1 MSNAGNGGGEPRARR
16 LPRRGSQRSNA
27 PVRSGGATPAGGLPG
42 TRSGGSAGARARLRR
57 HGPTPPRAVP
67 APSLSSRAA
76 QARYGQARYGQ
87 PRGQGSAAQRREAQA
102 RAAQVRRFA
111 GQPPEPAR
119 DATPSSPP
127 VPPDRGRPALAFPG
141 ASAGEAGQSRRTG
154 RAGQPEPPPAEA
166 QGSLFDIVK
175 VAIAIL
181 DTAGRV
187 VLWSPAAEEMLGWPS
202 DLLVGRPIDELMD
215 EPELVER
222 ARAAIQHTLATGH
235 WHGFTELAD
244 RDGVRVAVEA
254 RISLLVDGDGTP
266 FLQAAMADAGTL
278 QAVERDLA
286 VRDALFEQSPLGI
299 AILDTDLRY
308 TAVNQTLAEMNGVSA
323 EDHVGRTTGETL
335 PERAADEITAIQ
347 RQVLATGEPVIDV
360 TLASP
365 VTARSGFR
373 SISYSRMTDRA
384 GRVLGI
390 SGTVMDVTERYRA
403 VSKVEH
409 ARRRLSLLN
418 EFGSRVGD
426 LLDASRI
433 AQELAT
439 AVVPRLADYA
449 GVILLQ
455 AVAHGDDLPRHG
467 HDRRTS
473 LLQLG
478 VASIQDGPEV
488 EAMLRRGARITFAED
503 SAFGRVLRSGVPE
516 LLSGNDELSDISY
529 PGDPKV
535 QAAHDL
541 GVHSR
546 LVVPLRARGIV
557 IGLLSVSRA
566 GYREGFDR
574 DDLAFTVELADRAG
588 SSLDN
593 ARLYAR
599 ERTAALTLQRTLL
612 PQQVPQPTGVEV
624 AYRYVPGSSG
634 TEVGGD
640 WFDVIPLPGDRTAL
654 VVGDVMGHGLR
665 AAATMGRLRTAVRV
679 LAALDLPPDVLLRH
693 VHELADDL
701 AQGPDEA
708 LLATCVYVVFDPA
721 TRRLSA
727 TKAGHIPPV
736 LVVPKDGDGDEP
748 TRTGSPLPG
757 GLGQVLDLPSGA
769 PLGVGGVPFEAIE
782 LEIPEGSL
790 LALCT
795 DGLVESRDK
804 DLDVGLSRLISVLEQ
819 PYASIQQACEAVL
832 DTMEQGREPD
842 DVALLLARLGRG
854 QAGTPTA
861 GWTLPAEP
869 TAVSRARRLVRGTLT
884 DWATEE
890 LTDTAE
896 LLVSELVT
904 NSVRYAS
911 APIGVRLTLGPTLLV
926 EISDPLPDPP
936 RERHAAEGDEG
947 GRGLELVR
955 RLALRWGARA
965 EGMGKVVWFE
975 LALPGE
981 DQLEEDDGLEP
992 WASLI

>member
-1 MSNAGNGGGEPRARR
+1 MSSRDGGGRPVRRSGGVGGASARARFPRRARR
-16 LPRRGSQRSNA
+16 AR
-27 PVRSGGATPAGGLPG
+27 PAAE
-42 TRSGGSAGARARLRR
+42 TAGAAPAA
-57 HGPTPPRAVP
+57 HGT
-67 APSLSSRAA
+67 
-76 QARYGQARYGQ
+76 
-87 PRGQGSAAQRREAQA
+87 
-102 RAAQVRRFA
+102 
-111 GQPPEPAR
+111 
-119 DATPSSPP
+119 P
-127 VPPDRGRPALAFPG
+127 VPPVVPLRGLPSLAFPG
-141 ASAGEAGQSRRTG
+141 APAVPVAEPGAGRT
-154 RAGQPEPPPAEA
+154 A
-166 QGSLFDIVK
+166 GSLLDVVR
-175 VAIAIL
+175 VAIVIL
-181 DTAGRV
+181 DTSGRV

-202 DLLVGRPIDELMD
+202 EVLVGRAIDELMAD
-215 EPELVER
+215 ADQIGR
-222 ARAAIQHTLATGH
+222 ARAAIQETLRAGS
-235 WHGFTELAD
+235 WHGVAELTD
-244 RDGVRVAVEA
+244 RDGVGVAVEA
-254 RISLLVDGDGTP
+254 RLSLLVDGDGTP
-266 FLQAAMADAGTL
+266 FLQVALADAGAL

-299 AILDTDLRY
+299 AILDTELRY
-308 TAVNQTLAEMNGVSA
+308 TAVNQTLADMNGIPP
-323 EDHVGRTTGETL
+323 EEHVGRTTGETL

-360 TLASP
+360 TLSSP

-373 SISYSRMTDRA
+373 SISYSRMTDRS

-403 VSKVEH
+403 VAKVEH

-433 AQELAT
+433 AQELAG

-478 VASIQDGPEV
+478 VASVQDGPEV
-488 EAMLRRGARITFAED
+488 QVMLRHGARITFTED

-516 LLSGNDELSDISY
+516 LLSGSDELSDVSY

-535 QAAHDL
+535 QAAHEL

-557 IGLLSVSRA
+557 IGLLVVSRA

-599 ERTAALTLQRTLL
+599 ERSAALTLQRTLL

-640 WFDVIPLPGDRTAL
+640 WFDVIPLPGDRTAM

-708 LLATCVYVVFDPA
+708 LLATCVYAVFDPVR
-721 TRRLSA
+721 RRLTV

-736 LVVPKDGDGDEP
+736 LVVPKREEGDGP
-748 TRTGSPLPG
+748 VRTGSPLPG
-757 GLGQVLDLPSGA
+757 GVGQVLDLPSGA
-769 PLGVGGVPFEAIE
+769 PLGVGGVPFESVE
-782 LEIPEGSL
+782 LEIPEGTL

-804 DLDVGLSRLISVLEQ
+804 DLDVGLGRLIDVLEQ
-819 PYASIQQACEAVL
+819 PHASIQQACEAVL

-869 TAVSRARRLVRGTLT
+869 TAVSRARRLVRGTLA
-884 DWATEE
+884 DWSMEQ

-911 APIGVRLTLGPTLLV
+911 APIGVRLTLGDRLLV

-936 RERHAAEGDEG
+936 RERQAAEGDEG
-947 GRGLELVR
+947 GRGLELVS
-955 RLALRWGARA
+955 RLALHWGARA

-975 LALPGE
+975 LDLNESEQEYGNGPVPGF
-981 DQLEEDDGLEP
+981 EP
-992 WASLI
+992 EPDVV

>member
-1 MSNAGNGGGEPRARR
+1 M
-16 LPRRGSQRSNA
+16 
-27 PVRSGGATPAGGLPG
+27 
-42 TRSGGSAGARARLRR
+42 
-57 HGPTPPRAVP
+57 
-67 APSLSSRAA
+67 
-76 QARYGQARYGQ
+76 
-87 PRGQGSAAQRREAQA
+87 
-102 RAAQVRRFA
+102 
-111 GQPPEPAR
+111 
-119 DATPSSPP
+119 
-127 VPPDRGRPALAFPG
+127 
-141 ASAGEAGQSRRTG
+141 
-154 RAGQPEPPPAEA
+154 
-166 QGSLFDIVK
+166 VK
-175 VAIAIL
+175 VAITIL
-181 DTAGRV
+181 DTSGRV
-187 VLWSPAAEEMLGWPS
+187 VLWSPAAEELLGWPS
-202 DLLVGRPIDELMD
+202 ELVVGRRVDDLVDDREVIANTEAAIREAVRTGGWHGLIGLRHRDG
-215 EPELVER
+215 ELVE
-222 ARAAIQHTLATGH
+222 
-235 WHGFTELAD
+235 
-244 RDGVRVAVEA
+244 VEA
-254 RISLLVDGDGTP
+254 RVSLLVDGDGTP
-266 FLQAAMADAGTL
+266 FLQAALVDAGTL

-308 TAVNQTLAEMNGVSA
+308 TAVNRTLAELNGIAA

-335 PERAADEITAIQ
+335 PERAADEITTIQ
-347 RQVLATGEPVIDV
+347 RQVLATGEPVVDV
-360 TLASP
+360 TLAAP
-365 VTARSGFR
+365 ATARAGYR
-373 SISYSRMTDRA
+373 SISYSRMTDRS

-403 VSKVEH
+403 VSKVEN

-433 AQELAT
+433 AQELAG
-439 AVVPRLADYA
+439 AVVPRLADYSA
-449 GVILLQ
+449 VILLQ

-478 VASIQDGPEV
+478 TASIQDGPEV
-488 EAMLRRGARITFAED
+488 ETMLRRGARITFAED
-503 SAFGRVLRSGVPE
+503 SAFGRVLRSGVAE
-516 LLSGNDELSDISY
+516 LLSGPEELSDLSY
-529 PGDPKV
+529 PGDPKM

-557 IGLLSVSRA
+557 IGLLVVSRA

-612 PQQVPQPTGVEV
+612 PQQVPQPAGIEV

-640 WFDVIPLPGDRTAL
+640 WFDVIPLPGERTAL

-665 AAATMGRLRTAVRV
+665 AAATMGRLRTAVRT
-679 LAALDLPPDVLLRH
+679 LAGLDLPPELLLRH
-693 VHELADDL
+693 VNELADDL

-708 LLATCVYVVFDPA
+708 LLATCVYAVFDPS
-721 TRRLSA
+721 TGRLVV

-736 LVVPKDGDGDEP
+736 LVVPGE
-748 TRTGSPLPG
+748 RAEQAALTGSPLPG
-757 GLGQVLDLPSGA
+757 GAGRVVELPSGA
-769 PLGVGGVPFEAIE
+769 PLGVGGVPFESIE

-804 DLDVGLSRLISVLEQ
+804 DLDVGLGRLISVLEQ
-819 PYASIQQACEAVL
+819 PYPSIHQACEAVL
-832 DTMEQGREPD
+832 ATMEHGQEPD

-854 QAGTPTA
+854 RTGTPTA

-869 TAVSRARRLVRGTLT
+869 TAVSRARRLVRGTLA
-884 DWATEE
+884 DWSVEG

-911 APIGVRLTLGPTLLV
+911 APIGVRLTLGDTLLV

-936 RERHAAEGDEG
+936 RERHAAEADEG
-947 GRGLELVR
+947 GRGLELVG

-975 LALPGE
+975 LAT
-981 DQLEEDDGLEP
+981 DGSGRG
-992 WASLI
+992 AAIR

>member
-1 MSNAGNGGGEPRARR
+1 M
-16 LPRRGSQRSNA
+16 
-27 PVRSGGATPAGGLPG
+27 G
-42 TRSGGSAGARARLRR
+42 TGGSASARARLRR
-57 HGPTPPRAVP
+57 GARPQRPQPPQPPQAPTSRRRGDGG
-67 APSLSSRAA
+67 AP
-76 QARYGQARYGQ
+76 
-87 PRGQGSAAQRREAQA
+87 EA
-102 RAAQVRRFA
+102 
-111 GQPPEPAR
+111 QPPERLVPSLVVPDVTESAGPRSRPAR
-119 DATPSSPP
+119 P
-127 VPPDRGRPALAFPG
+127 FPG
-141 ASAGEAGQSRRTG
+141 GPGAEPGAPGGQREG
-154 RAGQPEPPPAEA
+154 N
-166 QGSLFDIVK
+166 LLDVVK

-187 VLWSPAAEEMLGWPS
+187 VLWSPAAEELLGWPNE
-202 DLLVGRPIDELMD
+202 LLVGRRIDELIPD
-215 EPELVER
+215 ADQVVR
-222 ARAAIQHTLATGH
+222 IRAAIQDTLR
-235 WHGFTELAD
+235 HGRWAGLAELRD
-244 RDGVRVAVEA
+244 RDGDAVTVEA
-254 RISLLVDGDGTP
+254 RLSLLVDGDGTP
-266 FLQAAMADAGTL
+266 FLQVNLAEAAAVR
-278 QAVERDLA
+278 AVERDLA

-308 TAVNQTLAEMNGVSA
+308 TAVNQTLAEMNGMA
-323 EDHVGRTTGETL
+323 TEDHVGRTTGETL

-365 VTARSGFR
+365 VTARSGYR

-403 VSKVEH
+403 VAKVEH

-433 AQELAT
+433 AQELAG
-439 AVVPRLADYA
+439 AVVPRLTDHSA
-449 GVILLQ
+449 VILLQ

-478 VASIQDGPEV
+478 TASVQDGPEV
-488 EAMLRRGARITFAED
+488 EVMLRRGARITFAED
-503 SAFGRVLRSGVPE
+503 SACGRVLRTGVPE
-516 LLSGNDELSDISY
+516 PVSGADQLSDVTY
-529 PGDPKV
+529 PGDPKM

-541 GVHSR
+541 GVHSM

-557 IGLLSVSRA
+557 IGLLLVSRA

-708 LLATCVYVVFDPA
+708 LLATCVYAVFDPA
-721 TRRLSA
+721 TTRLTVS
-727 TKAGHIPPV
+727 KAGHIPPV
-736 LVVPKDGDGDEP
+736 LIVPGGAAEEP
-748 TRTGSPLPG
+748 TRSGGPLLG
-757 GLGQVLDLPSGA
+757 GVGRILDLPSGA
-769 PLGVGGVPFEAIE
+769 PLGVGGVPFESVE
-782 LEIPEGSL
+782 LKIPEGSL

-804 DLDVGLSRLISVLEQ
+804 DLDVGLGRLVTVLQQ
-819 PYASIQQACEAVL
+819 PHASIQAACEAVL

-842 DVALLLARLGRG
+842 DVALLLARLGHG

-869 TAVSRARRLVRGTLT
+869 TAVSRARRLVRAALVEWGV
-884 DWATEE
+884 EQ

-911 APIGVRLTLGPTLLV
+911 APIGVRLTLGETLLV

-936 RERHAAEGDEG
+936 RARHAAEADEG

-975 LALPGE
+975 QALPGNE
-981 DQLEEDDGLEP
+981 PEESGSE
-992 WASLI
+992 

>member
-1 MSNAGNGGGEPRARR
+1 MP
-16 LPRRGSQRSNA
+16 
-27 PVRSGGATPAGGLPG
+27 
-42 TRSGGSAGARARLRR
+42 GSAPTA
-57 HGPTPPRAVP
+57 GP
-67 APSLSSRAA
+67 
-76 QARYGQARYGQ
+76 
-87 PRGQGSAAQRREAQA
+87 SAA
-102 RAAQVRRFA
+102 
-111 GQPPEPAR
+111 G
-119 DATPSSPP
+119 PS
-127 VPPDRGRPALAFPG
+127 A
-141 ASAGEAGQSRRTG
+141 E
-154 RAGQPEPPPAEA
+154 PPAEA
-166 QGSLFDIVK
+166 GTAPPRGRPTQAFPGGPEPHPGRREAAPTALHPSRRTEGGSLLDVVK
-175 VAIAIL
+175 VAIVIL
-181 DTAGRV
+181 DTSGRV
-187 VLWSPAAEEMLGWPS
+187 VLWSPAAEDMLGWPS
-202 DLLVGRPIDELMD
+202 EVLVGRAVDELMAD
-215 EPELVER
+215 QEQVQR
-222 ARAAIQHTLATGH
+222 TRTAIQETLRRGS
-235 WHGFTELAD
+235 WHGITGIAD
-244 RDGVRVAVEA
+244 RDGVPVEVEA
-254 RISLLVDGDGTP
+254 RLSLLVDGDGAP
-266 FLQAAMADAGTL
+266 YVQAALAEAAAL
-278 QAVERDLA
+278 RAVERDLA

-299 AILDTDLRY
+299 AVLDTELRY
-308 TAVNQTLAEMNGVSA
+308 TAVNGTLAAMNGLPA
-323 EDHVGRTTGETL
+323 EAHVGRTTGETL

-365 VTARSGFR
+365 VTARSGYR
-373 SISYSRMTDRA
+373 SISYSRMTDRS

-403 VSKVEH
+403 VAKVEG

-426 LLDASRI
+426 LLDATRI
-433 AQELAT
+433 AQELAG

-478 VASIQDGPEV
+478 VAAIQDGPAV
-488 EAMLRRGARITFAED
+488 ETMLRRGARITFEEE
-503 SAFGRVLRSGVPE
+503 SVFGRVLRSGVPE
-516 LLSGNDELSDISY
+516 LLASGTELDDLSY

-535 QAAHDL
+535 EAARDL

-557 IGLLSVSRA
+557 IGLLVVSRA

-640 WFDVIPLPGDRTAL
+640 WFDVIPLPGERTAL

-679 LAALDLPPDVLLRH
+679 LAALDLPPEVLLRH

-708 LLATCVYVVFDPA
+708 LLATCIYAVFDPA
-721 TRRLSA
+721 RRSLIV

-736 LVVPKDGDGDEP
+736 LVVPKAGAAEP
-748 TRTGSPLPG
+748 ARSGGPLPG
-757 GLGQVLDLPSGA
+757 GAGQVLDLPSGA
-769 PLGVGGVPFEAIE
+769 PLGVGGVPFESIE
-782 LEIPEGSL
+782 MEIPEGSL

-804 DLDVGLSRLISVLEQ
+804 DLDVGLGRLISVLEQ

-854 QAGTPTA
+854 QADVPTA

-869 TAVSRARRLVRGTLT
+869 TAVSRARRLVRGTLA
-884 DWATEE
+884 DWGVEE

-911 APIGVRLTLGPTLLV
+911 APIGVRLTLRDVLLV

-965 EGMGKVVWFE
+965 EGLGKVVWFE
-975 LALPGE
+975 LAGDP
-981 DQLEEDDGLEP
+981 EEGGGTDEAAPEIGRGLFS
-992 WASLI
+992 AD

>member
-1 MSNAGNGGGEPRARR
+1 MSSTGNGGGARQGQE
-16 LPRRGSQRSNA
+16 LPRRGPLRA
-27 PVRSGGATPAGGLPG
+27 AGPVPGAVPGAAAGGTGRGLGGAA
-42 TRSGGSAGARARLRR
+42 ARARLRR
-57 HGPTPPRAVP
+57 RMPPP
-67 APSLSSRAA
+67 AAA
-76 QARYGQARYGQ
+76 
-87 PRGQGSAAQRREAQA
+87 PQGVSQD
-102 RAAQVRRFA
+102 
-111 GQPPEPAR
+111 QPPEAPDPAR
-119 DATPSSPP
+119 RRVAAPGAPTS
-127 VPPDRGRPALAFPG
+127 RGRPTAPFPG
-141 ASAGEAGQSRRTG
+141 SGTPAAARFGQHT
-154 RAGQPEPPPAEA
+154 E
-166 QGSLFDIVK
+166 GSLFDVVK

-181 DTAGRV
+181 DTSGRV
-187 VLWSPAAEEMLGWPS
+187 VLWSPAAEELLGWPS
-202 DLLVGRPIDELMD
+202 ELLVGRRVG
-215 EPELVER
+215 ELVGGEGAADR
-222 ARAAIQHTLATGH
+222 TLAAIEETVRNGS
-235 WHGFTELAD
+235 WHGLTEL
-244 RDGVRVAVEA
+244 RHREGGLVGVEA

-266 FLQAAMADAGTL
+266 FLQVALADAGML

-299 AILDTDLRY
+299 AVLDTDLRY
-308 TAVNQTLAEMNGVSA
+308 TAVNHTLAEMNGVAA
-323 EDHVGRTTGETL
+323 EEHVGRTTGETL
-335 PERAADEITAIQ
+335 PERAADEITTIQ
-347 RQVLATGEPVIDV
+347 RQVLATGEPVVDV
-360 TLASP
+360 TLAAP
-365 VTARSGFR
+365 MTARAGFR
-373 SISYSRMTDRA
+373 SISYSRMTDRS

-426 LLDASRI
+426 LLDAARI
-433 AQELAT
+433 AQELAG
-439 AVVPRLADYA
+439 AVVPRLADYSA
-449 GVILLQ
+449 VILLQ

-478 VASIQDGPEV
+478 TASVQDGPEV
-488 EAMLRRGARITFAED
+488 ETMLRRGARITFSED

-516 LLSGNDELSDISY
+516 LLSGPDELSDLSY

-557 IGLLSVSRA
+557 IGLLVVSRA

-612 PQQVPQPTGVEV
+612 PQQVPQPAGIEV

-640 WFDVIPLPGDRTAL
+640 WFDVIPLPGERTAL

-665 AAATMGRLRTAVRV
+665 AAATMGRLRTAVRT
-679 LAALDLPPDVLLRH
+679 LAGLDLPPEVLLRH
-693 VHELADDL
+693 VNELADDL

-708 LLATCVYVVFDPA
+708 LLATCVYAVFDPA
-721 TRRLSA
+721 TGRLTA

-736 LVVPKDGDGDEP
+736 LIVPKEP
-748 TRTGSPLPG
+748 TEEAARIGSPLPG
-757 GLGQVLDLPSGA
+757 GAGQVVDLPSGA
-769 PLGVGGVPFEAIE
+769 PLGVGGVPFESIE

-804 DLDVGLSRLISVLEQ
+804 DLDVGLGRLISVLEQ

-832 DTMEQGREPD
+832 ATMEQGREPD

-854 QAGTPTA
+854 QTGTPTA

-869 TAVSRARRLVRGTLT
+869 TAVSRARRLVRGTLA
-884 DWATEE
+884 DWSVEG

-911 APIGVRLTLGPTLLV
+911 APIGVRLTLGDTLLV

-936 RERHAAEGDEG
+936 RERHAAEADEG
-947 GRGLELVR
+947 GRGLELVG
-955 RLALRWGARA
+955 RLALRWGART

-975 LALPGE
+975 LATDGS
-981 DQLEEDDGLEP
+981 DQSETFG
-992 WASLI
+992 

>member
-1 MSNAGNGGGEPRARR
+1 MAKPGDGGGEREASGLPPRGPGRPSGSA
-16 LPRRGSQRSNA
+16 LPIGA
-27 PVRSGGATPAGGLPG
+27 GRSG
-42 TRSGGSAGARARLRR
+42 SAAARARLRR
-57 HGPTPPRAVP
+57 RPGHEPPTPPTAG
-67 APSLSSRAA
+67 PS
-76 QARYGQARYGQ
+76 
-87 PRGQGSAAQRREAQA
+87 
-102 RAAQVRRFA
+102 A
-111 GQPPEPAR
+111 GPEPPAR
-119 DATPSSPP
+119 GAPEAPGSRST
-127 VPPDRGRPALAFPG
+127 RGRPARAFPG
-141 ASAGEAGQSRRTG
+141 GLGLHPAARSDTAPTALHPSRRTEG
-154 RAGQPEPPPAEA
+154 
-166 QGSLFDIVK
+166 GSLLDVVR
-175 VAIAIL
+175 VAIVIL

-187 VLWSPAAEEMLGWPS
+187 VLWSPTAEEMLGWPS
-202 DLLVGRPIDELMD
+202 EMLVGRALEELLAA
-215 EPELVER
+215 PEDQQR
-222 ARAAIQHTLATGH
+222 ARAALQETLRRGS
-235 WHGFTELAD
+235 WHGFTGISD
-244 RDGVRVAVEA
+244 RYGVPVEVEV
-254 RISLLVDGDGTP
+254 RLSLLVDGDGAP
-266 FLQAAMADAGTL
+266 YVQAALTEAAAL
-278 QAVERDLA
+278 RAVERDLA

-299 AILDTDLRY
+299 AVLDTELRY
-308 TAVNQTLAEMNGVSA
+308 TAVNRTLAEMNGLPA
-323 EDHVGRTTGETL
+323 EAHIGRTTGETL
-335 PERAADEITAIQ
+335 PERSADEITALQ
-347 RQVLATGEPVIDV
+347 RQVLATGDPVIDV

-365 VTARSGFR
+365 GGRAGFR
-373 SISYSRMTDRA
+373 SISFSRMTDRA

-390 SGTVMDVTERYRA
+390 SGTAMDVTERYRA
-403 VSKVEH
+403 VAKVEG

-426 LLDASRI
+426 LLDASMI
-433 AQELAT
+433 AQELAG

-449 GVILLQ
+449 AVILLQ

-478 VASIQDGPEV
+478 VASVQDGPTV
-488 EAMLRRGARITFAED
+488 ETMLRHGARITFED
-503 SAFGRVLRSGVPE
+503 ESAFGRVLRSGVPE
-516 LLSGNDELSDISY
+516 LLTGAELEALSF

-535 QAAHDL
+535 EAARDL
-541 GVHSR
+541 GIHSR

-557 IGLLSVSRA
+557 IGLLVVSRA

-612 PQQVPQPTGVEV
+612 PQQVPQPAGVEV

-679 LAALDLPPDVLLRH
+679 LAALDLAPEVVLRH

-708 LLATCVYVVFDPA
+708 LLATCVYAVFDPA
-721 TRRLSA
+721 RRRLTV

-736 LVVPKDGDGDEP
+736 LVVPGADAEP
-748 TRTGSPLPG
+748 ARSGGPLPG
-757 GLGQVLDLPSGA
+757 GAGQVLDLPSGA
-769 PLGVGGVPFEAIE
+769 PLGVGGVPFESIE
-782 LEIPEGSL
+782 MEIPDGSL

-804 DLDVGLSRLISVLEQ
+804 DLDVGLGRLISVLEQ

-842 DVALLLARLGRG
+842 DVALLLARLGRERED
-854 QAGTPTA
+854 APTA

-869 TAVSRARRLVRGTLT
+869 TAVSRARRLVRHTLA
-884 DWATEE
+884 DWGVES

-904 NSVRYAS
+904 NAVRYAS
-911 APIGVRLTLGPTLLV
+911 APIGVRLTLGDLLLV

-936 RERHAAEGDEG
+936 KERHASAGDEG

-955 RLALRWGARA
+955 RLALRWGTRA
-965 EGMGKVVWFE
+965 EGLGKVVWFE
-975 LALPGE
+975 LADSDVQPPESML
-981 DQLEEDDGLEP
+981 
-992 WASLI
+992 

>member
-1 MSNAGNGGGEPRARR
+1 M
-16 LPRRGSQRSNA
+16 
-27 PVRSGGATPAGGLPG
+27 VR
-42 TRSGGSAGARARLRR
+42 
-57 HGPTPPRAVP
+57 
-67 APSLSSRAA
+67 
-76 QARYGQARYGQ
+76 
-87 PRGQGSAAQRREAQA
+87 
-102 RAAQVRRFA
+102 
-111 GQPPEPAR
+111 
-119 DATPSSPP
+119 
-127 VPPDRGRPALAFPG
+127 
-141 ASAGEAGQSRRTG
+141 
-154 RAGQPEPPPAEA
+154 
-166 QGSLFDIVK
+166 
-175 VAIAIL
+175 VAIVIL

-202 DLLVGRPIDELMD
+202 EVLVGRAIEDLTAD
-215 EPELVER
+215 PEDARR
-222 ARAAIQHTLATGH
+222 AGAAIQETLRRGS
-235 WHGFTELAD
+235 WHGFTAISD
-244 RDGVRVAVEA
+244 RDGVPVEVEA
-254 RISLLVDGDGTP
+254 RLSLLVDGDGSP
-266 FLQAAMADAGTL
+266 YVQAALTEAAAL
-278 QAVERDLA
+278 RAVERDLA

-299 AILDTDLRY
+299 AVLDTELRY
-308 TAVNQTLAEMNGVSA
+308 TAVNRTLAEMNGLPA
-323 EDHVGRTTGETL
+323 EAHIGRTTGETL
-335 PERAADEITAIQ
+335 PERSADEITALQ

-360 TLASP
+360 TLAAP
-365 VTARSGFR
+365 HTGRAGYR
-373 SISYSRMTDRA
+373 SISFSRMTDRS

-390 SGTVMDVTERYRA
+390 SGTAMDVTERYRA
-403 VSKVEH
+403 VAKVEG

-426 LLDASRI
+426 LLDASMI
-433 AQELAT
+433 AQELAG

-449 GVILLQ
+449 AVILLQ

-467 HDRRTS
+467 HDRHTS

-478 VASIQDGPEV
+478 VAAVQDGPAV
-488 EAMLRRGARITFAED
+488 EAMLRHGARITFED
-503 SAFGRVLRSGVPE
+503 GSVFGRVLRSGVPALLTGAE
-516 LLSGNDELSDISY
+516 LDALSFPD
-529 PGDPKV
+529 DPKV
-535 QAAHDL
+535 EAAREL
-541 GVHSR
+541 GIHSR

-557 IGLLSVSRA
+557 IGLLVVSRA

-612 PQQVPQPTGVEV
+612 PQQVPQPAGVEV

-679 LAALDLPPDVLLRH
+679 LAALDLAPEVVLRH

-708 LLATCVYVVFDPA
+708 LLATCVYAVFDPA
-721 TRRLSA
+721 RRSLTV

-736 LVVPKDGDGDEP
+736 LVVPGADAEP
-748 TRTGSPLPG
+748 ARSGGPLPG
-757 GLGQVLDLPSGA
+757 GAGQVLDLPSGA
-769 PLGVGGVPFEAIE
+769 PLGVGGVPFESIE
-782 LEIPEGSL
+782 MEIPDGSL

-804 DLDVGLSRLISVLEQ
+804 DLDVGLGRLVSVLEQ

-842 DVALLLARLGRG
+842 DVALLLARLGQGRDD
-854 QAGTPTA
+854 APTA

-869 TAVSRARRLVRGTLT
+869 TAVSRARRLVRHTLA
-884 DWATEE
+884 DWGVEA

-904 NSVRYAS
+904 NAVRYAS
-911 APIGVRLTLGPTLLV
+911 APIGVRLTLGEVLLV

-936 RERHAAEGDEG
+936 RERHASAGDEG

-955 RLALRWGARA
+955 RLALRWGTRA
-965 EGMGKVVWFE
+965 EGLGKVVWFE
-975 LALPGE
+975 LADSDVQPPESML
-981 DQLEEDDGLEP
+981 
-992 WASLI
+992 

>member
-1 MSNAGNGGGEPRARR
+1 MSSTGNGGGERRVRR
-16 LPRRGSQRSNA
+16 LPRRGSQRTAA
-27 PVRSGGATPAGGLPG
+27 PGLSGRATGASA
-42 TRSGGSAGARARLRR
+42 GSAAARARLRR
-57 HGPTPPRAVP
+57 GGRTGPAEQAQQRPQPRDIPPSASPRGRPILPFPGTP
-67 APSLSSRAA
+67 APGAKIA
-76 QARYGQARYGQ
+76 
-87 PRGQGSAAQRREAQA
+87 
-102 RAAQVRRFA
+102 
-111 GQPPEPAR
+111 EPAR
-119 DATPSSPP
+119 
-127 VPPDRGRPALAFPG
+127 
-141 ASAGEAGQSRRTG
+141 
-154 RAGQPEPPPAEA
+154 
-166 QGSLFDIVK
+166 GSLFDVVK

-181 DTAGRV
+181 DTSSRV
-187 VLWSPAAEEMLGWPS
+187 VLWSPAAEDMLGWPS
-202 DLLVGRPIDELMD
+202 ELLVGRRIDQLIGD
-215 EPELVER
+215 EELVAQ
-222 ARAAIQHTLATGH
+222 ARQAIQETLRIGS
-235 WHGFTELAD
+235 WHGITRLSD
-244 RDGVRVAVEA
+244 REGVNVPVEV

-266 FLQAAMADAGTL
+266 FLQVTLADARTVA
-278 QAVERDLA
+278 AVERDLA

-299 AILDTDLRY
+299 AVLDTELRY
-308 TAVNQTLAEMNGVSA
+308 TAVNRTLAEMNGVPM
-323 EDHVGRTTGETL
+323 EEHVGRTTGETL

-360 TLASP
+360 TLAAP

-418 EFGSRVGD
+418 EFGSRIGD

-433 AQELAT
+433 AQELAG
-439 AVVPRLADYA
+439 AVVPRLADYSA
-449 GVILLQ
+449 VILLQ

-478 VASIQDGPEV
+478 TASVQDGPEV
-488 EAMLRRGARITFAED
+488 EVMLRRGARITFTEE
-503 SAFGRVLRSGVPE
+503 SAFGRVLRTGIPE
-516 LLSGNDELSDISY
+516 LLSGKEESEDLSY
-529 PGDPKV
+529 PGDPKA
-535 QAAHDL
+535 QAAHEL

-557 IGLLSVSRA
+557 IGLLVVSRA

-574 DDLAFTVELADRAG
+574 DDLAFAVELADRAG

-679 LAALDLPPDVLLRH
+679 LAALDLPPDTLLRH

-708 LLATCVYVVFDPA
+708 LLATCVYAVFDPVR
-721 TRRLSA
+721 RRLTV

-736 LVVPKDGDGDEP
+736 LVVPKDGDGPAP
-748 TRTGSPLPG
+748 TAGGPLPG
-757 GLGQVLDLPSGA
+757 GVGQVLDLPSGA
-769 PLGVGGVPFEAIE
+769 PLGVGGVPFESVEMDVA
-782 LEIPEGSL
+782 EGAL

-804 DLDVGLSRLISVLEQ
+804 DLDVGLGRLISVLEQ
-819 PYASIQQACEAVL
+819 PYASIEQACEAVL

-842 DVALLLARLGRG
+842 DVALLLARLSHGE
-854 QAGTPTA
+854 AGTPTA

-869 TAVSRARRLVRGTLT
+869 TAVSRARRLVRGTLAE
-884 DWATEE
+884 WGAEH

-911 APIGVRLTLGPTLLV
+911 APIGVRLTLGEMLLV

-936 RERHAAEGDEG
+936 RERHAAEADEG

-975 LALPGE
+975 LNP
-981 DQLEEDDGLEP
+981 DDPEGDYSEQ
-992 WASLI
+992 

>member
-1 MSNAGNGGGEPRARR
+1 MSSTGNDGGEQPPADGAS
-16 LPRRGSQRSNA
+16 RRGPRPA
-27 PVRSGGATPAGGLPG
+27 VAGAGATPRPR
-42 TRSGGSAGARARLRR
+42 TVGSASARARLRR
-57 HGPTPPRAVP
+57 ITPKP
-67 APSLSSRAA
+67 A
-76 QARYGQARYGQ
+76 AR
-87 PRGQGSAAQRREAQA
+87 
-102 RAAQVRRFA
+102 
-111 GQPPEPAR
+111 
-119 DATPSSPP
+119 
-127 VPPDRGRPALAFPG
+127 PG
-141 ASAGEAGQSRRTG
+141 ATQAPR
-154 RAGQPEPPPAEA
+154 PPAEPRTGSA
-166 QGSLFDIVK
+166 RGGPTAPYPGLDRAPVEAFGERAEGSLFDVVK
-175 VAIAIL
+175 VAISIL
-181 DTAGRV
+181 DTSGRV
-187 VLWSPAAEEMLGWPS
+187 VLWSPAAEELLGWPS
-202 DLLVGRPIDELMD
+202 ELLVGRRIDELIPD
-215 EPELVER
+215 QDLVGR
-222 ARAAIQHTLATGH
+222 
-235 WHGFTELAD
+235 
-244 RDGVRVAVEA
+244 VRVAIQATLRNGHWQGFTSLRHRDDGEVGVEA

-266 FLQAAMADAGTL
+266 FLQVALAEAGAL
-278 QAVERDLA
+278 RAVERDLA

-299 AILDTDLRY
+299 AILDTELRY
-308 TAVNQTLAEMNGVSA
+308 TAVNHTLAEMNGVPA
-323 EDHVGRTTGETL
+323 EEHVGRTTGETL

-365 VTARSGFR
+365 VTARSGGFR

-403 VSKVEH
+403 VAKVEH

-426 LLDASRI
+426 LLDATRI
-433 AQELAT
+433 AQELAS

-449 GVILLQ
+449 AVILLQ

-478 VASIQDGPEV
+478 TASVQDAPEV
-488 EAMLRRGARITFAED
+488 EVMLRRGARITFADD
-503 SAFGRVLRSGVPE
+503 SAFGRALRTGVPE
-516 LLSGNDELSDISY
+516 LLSGPEELSDLTY

-557 IGLLSVSRA
+557 IGLLVISRA

-574 DDLAFTVELADRAG
+574 DDLAFSVELADRAG

-612 PQQVPQPTGVEV
+612 PQQVPQPAGVEV

-640 WFDVIPLPGDRTAL
+640 WFDVIPLPDGRTAL

-665 AAATMGRLRTAVRV
+665 AAATMGRLRTAVRT
-679 LAALDLPPDVLLRH
+679 LAGLDLPPEVLLRH
-693 VHELADDL
+693 VHELTDDL

-708 LLATCVYVVFDPA
+708 LLATCVYAVFDPS
-721 TRRLSA
+721 TQRLTA
-727 TKAGHIPPV
+727 TKAGHIPPI
-736 LVVPKDGDGDEP
+736 LIVPKEAVDEP
-748 TRTGSPLPG
+748 SRVGSALPG
-757 GLGQVLDLPSGA
+757 GVGQILDLPSGA
-769 PLGVGGVPFEAIE
+769 PLGVGGVPFESIE

-790 LALCT
+790 LVLCT

-804 DLDVGLSRLISVLEQ
+804 DLDVGLGRLLSVLEQ

-854 QAGTPTA
+854 RAGIPTA

-869 TAVSRARRLVRGTLT
+869 TAVSRARRLVRGTLAE
-884 DWATEE
+884 WEVE
-890 LTDTAE
+890 HLTDTAE

-911 APIGVRLTLGPTLLV
+911 APIGVRLTLGETLLV

-936 RERHAAEGDEG
+936 RERHAAEADEG

-975 LALPGE
+975 LDP
-981 DQLEEDDGLEP
+981 EDDHLE
-992 WASLI
+992 

>member
-1 MSNAGNGGGEPRARR
+1 MAPTGLGPLRRAQAGA
-16 LPRRGSQRSNA
+16 A
-27 PVRSGGATPAGGLPG
+27 A
-42 TRSGGSAGARARLRR
+42 ARARLRS
-57 HGPTPPRAVP
+57 GT
-67 APSLSSRAA
+67 RAA
-76 QARYGQARYGQ
+76 GPAAR
-87 PRGQGSAAQRREAQA
+87 RRED
-102 RAAQVRRFA
+102 AAGPRTTLPLVHP
-111 GQPPEPAR
+111 GPPAVG
-119 DATPSSPP
+119 T
-127 VPPDRGRPALAFPG
+127 RGGPGLAFPD
-141 ASAGEAGQSRRTG
+141 AGPPVEGPPLRT
-154 RAGQPEPPPAEA
+154 E
-166 QGSLFDIVK
+166 GSLFDVVK

-181 DTAGRV
+181 DTSARV
-187 VLWSPAAEEMLGWPS
+187 VLWSPAAEDLLGWPS
-202 DLLVGRPIDELMD
+202 ELLVGRRIDELLGD
-215 EPELVER
+215 EEQVAR
-222 ARAAIQHTLATGH
+222 TRAAIQETLRSGG
-235 WHGFTELAD
+235 WHGLTEIRH
-244 RDGVRVAVEA
+244 RDGPAVAVEA

-266 FLQAAMADAGTL
+266 FLQVALAEARVL

-299 AILDTDLRY
+299 AVLDTDLRY
-308 TAVNQTLAEMNGVSA
+308 TAVNQTLADMNGVPID
-323 EDHVGRTTGETL
+323 EHTGRTTGETL

-365 VTARSGFR
+365 VTARAGFR

-403 VSKVEH
+403 VAKVEH

-433 AQELAT
+433 AQELAS
-439 AVVPRLADYA
+439 AVVPRLTDHAA
-449 GVILLQ
+449 VILLQ

-478 VASIQDGPEV
+478 TASVQDGPEV
-488 EAMLRRGARITFAED
+488 EVMLRRGARITFAED
-503 SAFGRVLRSGVPE
+503 SACGRVLRTGVPE
-516 LLSGNDELSDISY
+516 LLSGADELDDVTY
-529 PGDPKV
+529 PADPKM
-535 QAAHDL
+535 QAAQEL
-541 GVHSR
+541 GVHSM

-557 IGLLSVSRA
+557 IGLLLVSRA

-665 AAATMGRLRTAVRV
+665 AAATMGRLRTAVRT
-679 LAALDLPPDVLLRH
+679 LAGLDLPPDVLLRH
-693 VHELADDL
+693 VHELTDDL
-701 AQGPDEA
+701 AQSPDEA
-708 LLATCVYVVFDPA
+708 LLATCIYAVFDPA
-721 TRRLSA
+721 TARLVVA
-727 TKAGHIPPV
+727 KAGHIPPV
-736 LVVPKDGDGDEP
+736 LIVPREAAEEP
-748 TRTGSPLPG
+748 TRTGGPLPG
-757 GLGQVLDLPSGA
+757 GVGRVLELPSGA
-769 PLGVGGVPFEAIE
+769 PLGVGGVPFESVE
-782 LEIPEGSL
+782 LKIPEGSL

-804 DLDVGLSRLISVLEQ
+804 DLDVGLGRLLTVLEE

-832 DTMEQGREPD
+832 GTMEQGREPD
-842 DVALLLARLGRG
+842 DVALLLARLGHG

-869 TAVSRARRLVRGTLT
+869 TAVARARRLVRATLAE
-884 DWATEE
+884 WGVEE

-911 APIGVRLTLGPTLLV
+911 APIGVRLTLGNTLLV

-936 RERHAAEGDEG
+936 RERHAAEADEG

-965 EGMGKVVWFE
+965 EGIGKVVWFE
-975 LALPGE
+975 QALPGM
-981 DQLEEDDGLEP
+981 EP
-992 WASLI
+992 DER

>member
-1 MSNAGNGGGEPRARR
+1 MTSTGSGGRAR
-16 LPRRGSQRSNA
+16 PRPART
-27 PVRSGGATPAGGLPG
+27 GGAA
-42 TRSGGSAGARARLRR
+42 ARARLRVSAPTTASGGTGAPAADPR
-57 HGPTPPRAVP
+57 PPRSTAPTTAPAARRGGPAAPFPTAGPTPGP
-67 APSLSSRAA
+67 
-76 QARYGQARYGQ
+76 
-87 PRGQGSAAQRREAQA
+87 
-102 RAAQVRRFA
+102 
-111 GQPPEPAR
+111 
-119 DATPSSPP
+119 PP
-127 VPPDRGRPALAFPG
+127 VPGHPH
-141 ASAGEAGQSRRTG
+141 GEHT
-154 RAGQPEPPPAEA
+154 
-166 QGSLFDIVK
+166 QGSLFDVVK
-175 VAIAIL
+175 VAIAML

-187 VLWSPAAEEMLGWPS
+187 VLWSPAAEELLGWPS
-202 DLLVGRPIDELMD
+202 EVLVGRRIE
-215 EPELVER
+215 ELVVDEQQVADLR
-222 ARAAIQHTLATGH
+222 EVFRAALRTGSWQGLTQLRH
-235 WHGFTELAD
+235 
-244 RDGVRVAVEA
+244 RDGPSIPVEA

-266 FLQAAMADAGTL
+266 FLLVALAEARTL

-286 VRDALFEQSPLGI
+286 VRDALFEQSALGI
-299 AILDTDLRY
+299 AVLDTDLRY
-308 TAVNQTLAEMNGVSA
+308 TAVNQTLAEMNGVAA

-335 PERAADEITAIQ
+335 PERAADEISVIQ
-347 RQVLATGEPVIDV
+347 RQVLATGDPVIDV
-360 TLASP
+360 TLAGPS
-365 VTARSGFR
+365 TARSGYR
-373 SISYSRMTDRA
+373 SISYSRLTDRG

-403 VSKVEH
+403 VAKVEH
-409 ARRRLSLLN
+409 ARRRLALLN
-418 EFGSRVGD
+418 EFGSRIGD
-426 LLDASRI
+426 LLDAARI
-433 AQELAT
+433 AQELAS
-439 AVVPRLADYA
+439 AVVPRLADFA
-449 GVILLQ
+449 AAILLQ

-478 VASIQDGPEV
+478 VAAAQDGEEV
-488 EAMLRRGARITFAED
+488 EVMLRRGARISFAEE
-503 SAFGRVLRSGVPE
+503 SCYGRVLRTGVPE
-516 LLSGNDELSDISY
+516 LLSGAEELEDATY

-535 QAAHDL
+535 RAALTL
-541 GVHSR
+541 GAHSV

-557 IGLLSVSRA
+557 IGLLVLSRA
-566 GYREGFDR
+566 GRREAFDR
-574 DDLAFTVELADRAG
+574 DDLAFSVELADRAG

-593 ARLYAR
+593 ARLYVR

-708 LLATCVYVVFDPA
+708 LLATCVYAVYDPA
-721 TRRLSA
+721 TARLTVA
-727 TKAGHIPPV
+727 KAGHIPPV
-736 LVVPKDGDGDEP
+736 LIHPP
-748 TRTGSPLPG
+748 TPGPARTGSPLLG
-757 GLGQVLDLPSGA
+757 GEGRVLDLPSGA
-769 PLGVGGVPFEAIE
+769 PLGVGGVPFESVE
-782 LEIPEGSL
+782 LLIPEGSV

-804 DLDVGLSRLISVLEQ
+804 DLDVGLGRLQAVLEK
-819 PYASIQQACEAVL
+819 PYGSIQHACEAVL

-854 QAGTPTA
+854 EEGARTV

-869 TAVSRARRLVRGTLT
+869 TAVSRARRLVRGALQEW
-884 DWATEE
+884 DAEE
-890 LTDTAE
+890 LTDTVE

-904 NSVRYAS
+904 NAVRYAS
-911 APIGVRLTLGPTLLV
+911 APIGVRLTYGETLLV

-936 RERHAAEGDEG
+936 RERHAAAADEG

-975 LALPGE
+975 QELSGKE
-981 DQLEEDDGLEP
+981 TIHD
-992 WASLI
+992 

>member
-1 MSNAGNGGGEPRARR
+1 MSTTGNGGGERRARR
-16 LPRRGSQRSNA
+16 LPRRGSQRT
-27 PVRSGGATPAGGLPG
+27 ATPGVPGRTAGAAA
-42 TRSGGSAGARARLRR
+42 GSAAARARLRR
-57 HGPTPPRAVP
+57 GGRARPAEQTRPGP
-67 APSLSSRAA
+67 
-76 QARYGQARYGQ
+76 Q
-87 PRGQGSAAQRREAQA
+87 PRDIPPNASPRGRPILPFPGTPAAGAKVA
-102 RAAQVRRFA
+102 
-111 GQPPEPAR
+111 EPAR
-119 DATPSSPP
+119 
-127 VPPDRGRPALAFPG
+127 
-141 ASAGEAGQSRRTG
+141 
-154 RAGQPEPPPAEA
+154 
-166 QGSLFDIVK
+166 GSLFDVVK

-181 DTAGRV
+181 DTSGRV
-187 VLWSPAAEEMLGWPS
+187 VLWSPAAEDMLGWPS
-202 DLLVGRPIDELMD
+202 ELLVGRRIDQLIGD
-215 EPELVER
+215 PELIGQ
-222 ARAAIQHTLATGH
+222 ARLAIEETLRIGS
-235 WHGFTELAD
+235 WHGITRLSD
-244 RDGVRVAVEA
+244 RDGVNVPVEV

-266 FLQAAMADAGTL
+266 FLQVALADARTVA
-278 QAVERDLA
+278 AVERDLA

-299 AILDTDLRY
+299 AVLDTELRY
-308 TAVNQTLAEMNGVSA
+308 TAVNSTLAEMNGVPM

-360 TLASP
+360 TLAAP

-418 EFGSRVGD
+418 EFGSRIGD

-433 AQELAT
+433 AQELAG
-439 AVVPRLADYA
+439 AVVPRLADYSA
-449 GVILLQ
+449 VILLQ

-478 VASIQDGPEV
+478 TASVQDGPEV
-488 EAMLRRGARITFAED
+488 EVMLRRGARITFTEE
-503 SAFGRVLRSGVPE
+503 SAFGRVLRTGIPE
-516 LLSGNDELSDISY
+516 LLSGKEESEDLSY
-529 PGDPKV
+529 PGDPKA
-535 QAAHDL
+535 QAAHEL

-557 IGLLSVSRA
+557 IGLLVVSRA

-574 DDLAFTVELADRAG
+574 DDLAFAVELADRAG

-679 LAALDLPPDVLLRH
+679 LAALDLPPEILLRH

-708 LLATCVYVVFDPA
+708 LLATCVYAVFDPVR
-721 TRRLSA
+721 RRLTV

-736 LVVPKDGDGDEP
+736 LVVPKDGDGP
-748 TRTGSPLPG
+748 APAAGGPLPG
-757 GLGQVLDLPSGA
+757 GVGQVLDLPSGA
-769 PLGVGGVPFEAIE
+769 PLGVGGVPFESVE
-782 LEIPEGSL
+782 LDVAEGTL

-804 DLDVGLSRLISVLEQ
+804 DLDVGLGRLISVLEQ
-819 PYASIQQACEAVL
+819 PYASIEQACEAVL

-842 DVALLLARLGRG
+842 DVALLLARLSHGE
-854 QAGTPTA
+854 AGTPTA

-869 TAVSRARRLVRGTLT
+869 TAVSRARRLVRGTLAE
-884 DWATEE
+884 WGAGH

-911 APIGVRLTLGPTLLV
+911 APIGVRLTLGEMLLV

-936 RERHAAEGDEG
+936 RERHAAEADEG

-975 LALPGE
+975 LSPDDPEG
-981 DQLEEDDGLEP
+981 DYSEE
-992 WASLI
+992 

>member
-1 MSNAGNGGGEPRARR
+1 MSNSGNGGGGARR
-16 LPRRGSQRSNA
+16 
-27 PVRSGGATPAGGLPG
+27 AG
-42 TRSGGSAGARARLRR
+42 TAGSAAARARLRR
-57 HGPTPPRAVP
+57 GA
-67 APSLSSRAA
+67 
-76 QARYGQARYGQ
+76 
-87 PRGQGSAAQRREAQA
+87 
-102 RAAQVRRFA
+102 
-111 GQPPEPAR
+111 
-119 DATPSSPP
+119 
-127 VPPDRGRPALAFPG
+127 RPAAP
-141 ASAGEAGQSRRTG
+141 
-154 RAGQPEPPPAEA
+154 PPPAGRRRRSGTTGTSAPSDPSADSGAPQPARPAPTPAVPDPGA
-166 QGSLFDIVK
+166 QPGLRSRPGRPFPGGPSEPPRGDGSPPEGGLFDLLK
-175 VAIAIL
+175 VAVAIL

-187 VLWSPAAEEMLGWPS
+187 VLWSPAAEELLGWPNE
-202 DLLVGRPIDELMD
+202 LLVGRRIDELIPD
-215 EPELVER
+215 EKQVAR
-222 ARAAIQHTLATGH
+222 IRAAIQDTLR
-235 WHGFTELAD
+235 HGRWAGFAELRD
-244 RDGVRVAVEA
+244 RDGAPVAVDA

-266 FLQAAMADAGTL
+266 FLQVSLAETAAVR
-278 QAVERDLA
+278 AVERDLA

-308 TAVNQTLAEMNGVSA
+308 TAVNRTLAEMNGVA
-323 EDHVGRTTGETL
+323 LEDHVGRTTGETL

-365 VTARSGFR
+365 VTARSGYR
-373 SISYSRMTDRA
+373 SISYSRMTDRS

-433 AQELAT
+433 AQELASS
-439 AVVPRLADYA
+439 VVPRLTDHSA
-449 GVILLQ
+449 VILLQ

-478 VASIQDGPEV
+478 TASVQDGPEV
-488 EAMLRRGARITFAED
+488 EVMLRRGARITFAED
-503 SAFGRVLRSGVPE
+503 SACGRVLRTGVPE
-516 LLSGNDELSDISY
+516 LLSGADQLGDVTY
-529 PGDPKV
+529 PGDPKL

-541 GVHSR
+541 GVHSM

-557 IGLLSVSRA
+557 IGLLLVSRA

-640 WFDVIPLPGDRTAL
+640 WFDVIPLPGERTAL

-708 LLATCVYVVFDPA
+708 LLATCVYAVFDPGTGTLTVA
-721 TRRLSA
+721 
-727 TKAGHIPPV
+727 KAGHIPPV
-736 LVVPKDGDGDEP
+736 LVVPGQETEEP

-757 GLGQVLDLPSGA
+757 GTGRILDLPSGA

-782 LEIPEGSL
+782 LKIPEGSL

-804 DLDVGLSRLISVLEQ
+804 DLDVGLGRLITVLQE
-819 PYASIQQACEAVL
+819 PHASIQAACEAVL

-842 DVALLLARLGRG
+842 DVALLLARLGHG

-869 TAVSRARRLVRGTLT
+869 TAVSRARRLVRATLVE
-884 DWATEE
+884 WAVEE

-904 NSVRYAS
+904 NAVRYAS
-911 APIGVRLTLGPTLLV
+911 APIGVRLTLGETLLV

-936 RERHAAEGDEG
+936 RERHAAEADEG

-965 EGMGKVVWFE
+965 EGVGKVVWFE
-975 LALPGE
+975 QALPGNE
-981 DQLEEDDGLEP
+981 PDGP
-992 WASLI
+992 

>member
-1 MSNAGNGGGEPRARR
+1 MASTG
-16 LPRRGSQRSNA
+16 
-27 PVRSGGATPAGGLPG
+27 
-42 TRSGGSAGARARLRR
+42 SGGSARRQGVRAGGAAARARLR
-57 HGPTPPRAVP
+57 V
-67 APSLSSRAA
+67 RAA
-76 QARYGQARYGQ
+76 
-87 PRGQGSAAQRREAQA
+87 
-102 RAAQVRRFA
+102 
-111 GQPPEPAR
+111 
-119 DATPSSPP
+119 
-127 VPPDRGRPALAFPG
+127 GRPAGPSAPALPPVGAGAVRASGRGAPAEAFPG
-141 ASAGEAGQSRRTG
+141 GEGE
-154 RAGQPEPPPAEA
+154 RAAPLGEHA
-166 QGSLFDIVK
+166 QGSLFDVVK
-175 VAIAIL
+175 VAIAML
-181 DTAGRV
+181 DTSGRV
-187 VLWSPAAEEMLGWPS
+187 VLWSPAAEELLGWPS
-202 DLLVGRPIDELMD
+202 EVLVGRRIEELMVD
-215 EPELVER
+215 QQRVAATREAFRTALRTGGWKGLAEL
-222 ARAAIQHTLATGH
+222 HH
-235 WHGFTELAD
+235 
-244 RDGVRVAVEA
+244 RDGPRVPVEA
-254 RISLLVDGDGTP
+254 RISLLVDGDGIP
-266 FLQAAMADAGTL
+266 FLLVALAEARTL

-299 AILDTDLRY
+299 AVLDTELRY
-308 TAVNQTLAEMNGVSA
+308 TAVNRTLAEMNGVGP
-323 EDHVGRTTGETL
+323 EEHVGRTTGETL
-335 PERAADEITAIQ
+335 PDRAADEITVIQ

-365 VTARSGFR
+365 LTARSGYR
-373 SISYSRMTDRA
+373 SISYSRLTDRA

-403 VSKVEH
+403 VAKVEH
-409 ARRRLSLLN
+409 ARRRLALLN
-418 EFGSRVGD
+418 EFGSRIGD

-433 AQELAT
+433 AQELAS
-439 AVVPRLADYA
+439 AVVPRLADFA
-449 GVILLQ
+449 AAVLLQ
-455 AVAHGDDLPRHG
+455 AVAHGDDLPRHA

-478 VASIQDGPEV
+478 VAAVQDGDEV
-488 EAMLRRGARITFAED
+488 ETMLRRGARISFAED
-503 SAFGRVLRSGVPE
+503 SCYGRVLRSGVPE
-516 LLSGNDELSDISY
+516 LLSGAEELEEATY

-535 QAAHDL
+535 RAALAL
-541 GVHSR
+541 GAHSM

-557 IGLLSVSRA
+557 IGLLVLSRA
-566 GYREGFDR
+566 GQREAFDR
-574 DDLAFTVELADRAG
+574 DDLAFSVELADRAG

-593 ARLYAR
+593 ARLYVR

-624 AYRYVPGSSG
+624 AYRYVPGSIG

-679 LAALDLPPDVLLRH
+679 LAALDLPPGVLLRH

-708 LLATCVYVVFDPA
+708 LFATCVYAVYDPA
-721 TRRLSA
+721 TARLTVA
-727 TKAGHIPPV
+727 KAGHIPPV
-736 LVVPKDGDGDEP
+736 LVHPP
-748 TRTGSPLPG
+748 TPGPARTGSALPG
-757 GLGQVLDLPSGA
+757 GEGQVLELPSGA
-769 PLGVGGVPFEAIE
+769 PLGVGGVPFEAVE
-782 LEIPEGSL
+782 LDIPEGSV

-804 DLDVGLSRLISVLEQ
+804 DLDVGLGRLQAVLEK
-819 PYASIQQACEAVL
+819 PYLSIQHACEAVL
-832 DTMEQGREPD
+832 DTLEQGREPD

-854 QAGTPTA
+854 EEGARTV

-869 TAVSRARRLVRGTLT
+869 TAVSRARRLVRGALAE
-884 DWATEE
+884 WQLEE
-890 LTDTAE
+890 LSDTAE

-911 APIGVRLTLGPTLLV
+911 APIGVRLTLGETLLV

-936 RERHAAEGDEG
+936 RERHAAAADEG

-975 LALPGE
+975 QELPGKE
-981 DQLEEDDGLEP
+981 ANRE
-992 WASLI
+992 

>member
-1 MSNAGNGGGEPRARR
+1 MAKPGDGGEEHEASALPPRG
-16 LPRRGSQRSNA
+16 PRRPGGTA
-27 PVRSGGATPAGGLPG
+27 LPAGTGRSGGAA
-42 TRSGGSAGARARLRR
+42 ARARLRR
-57 HGPTPPRAVP
+57 RPAPEPRTPAAGPSAGP
-67 APSLSSRAA
+67 APSDERAEA
-76 QARYGQARYGQ
+76 ART
-87 PRGQGSAAQRREAQA
+87 PRG
-102 RAAQVRRFA
+102 
-111 GQPPEPAR
+111 
-119 DATPSSPP
+119 T
-127 VPPDRGRPALAFPG
+127 RGRPTRAFPG
-141 ASAGEAGQSRRTG
+141 GPGPHPAARADTAPTTLHPSRRTEG
-154 RAGQPEPPPAEA
+154 
-166 QGSLFDIVK
+166 GSLLDVVR
-175 VAIAIL
+175 VAIVIL

-202 DLLVGRPIDELMD
+202 EVLVGRAIEDLLARPDD
-215 EPELVER
+215 RQR
-222 ARAAIQHTLATGH
+222 ARAALQETLRRGS
-235 WHGFTELAD
+235 WHGFTGISD
-244 RDGVRVAVEA
+244 RDDVPVEVEVRL
-254 RISLLVDGDGTP
+254 SLLVDGDGAP
-266 FLQAAMADAGTL
+266 YVQAALTEAAAL
-278 QAVERDLA
+278 RAVERDLA

-299 AILDTDLRY
+299 AVLDTDLRY
-308 TAVNQTLAEMNGVSA
+308 TAVNRTLAEMNGLPA
-323 EDHVGRTTGETL
+323 EAHIGRTTGETL
-335 PERAADEITAIQ
+335 SERSADEITALQ

-365 VTARSGFR
+365 SSGGSGYR
-373 SISYSRMTDRA
+373 SISFSRMTDRA

-390 SGTVMDVTERYRA
+390 SGTAMDVTERYRA
-403 VSKVEH
+403 VAKVEG

-426 LLDASRI
+426 LLDASMI
-433 AQELAT
+433 AQELAG

-449 GVILLQ
+449 AVILLQ
-455 AVAHGDDLPRHG
+455 AVAHGDDLPRHA

-478 VASIQDGPEV
+478 VAAVQDGPAV
-488 EAMLRRGARITFAED
+488 EAMLRHGARITFED
-503 SAFGRVLRSGVPE
+503 HSAFGRVLRRGVPE
-516 LLSGNDELSDISY
+516 LLTGAELEALSFPD
-529 PGDPKV
+529 DPKV
-535 QAAHDL
+535 EAAREL
-541 GVHSR
+541 GIHSR

-557 IGLLSVSRA
+557 IGLLVVSRA

-612 PQQVPQPTGVEV
+612 PQQVPQPAGVEV

-679 LAALDLPPDVLLRH
+679 LAALDLAPEAVLRH

-708 LLATCVYVVFDPA
+708 LLATCVYAVFDPA
-721 TRRLSA
+721 RRNLTV

-736 LVVPKDGDGDEP
+736 LVVPGADAEP
-748 TRTGSPLPG
+748 ARSGGPLPG
-757 GLGQVLDLPSGA
+757 GAGQVLDLPSGA
-769 PLGVGGVPFEAIE
+769 PLGVGGVPFESIE
-782 LEIPEGSL
+782 MEIPDGSL

-804 DLDVGLSRLISVLEQ
+804 DLDVGLGRLISVLEK

-842 DVALLLARLGRG
+842 DVALLLARLGQGRDD
-854 QAGTPTA
+854 APTA

-869 TAVSRARRLVRGTLT
+869 TAVSRARRLVRHTLA
-884 DWATEE
+884 DWGAET

-904 NSVRYAS
+904 NAVRYAS
-911 APIGVRLTLGPTLLV
+911 APIGVRLTLGDLLLV

-936 RERHAAEGDEG
+936 RERHANAGDEG

-955 RLALRWGARA
+955 RLALRWGTRA
-965 EGMGKVVWFE
+965 EGLGKVVWFE
-975 LALPGE
+975 LADSDVQPPESML
-981 DQLEEDDGLEP
+981 
-992 WASLI
+992 

>member
-1 MSNAGNGGGEPRARR
+1 MSKSGNGGGGARR
-16 LPRRGSQRSNA
+16 
-27 PVRSGGATPAGGLPG
+27 AG
-42 TRSGGSAGARARLRR
+42 TGGSAAARARLRR
-57 HGPTPPRAVP
+57 GANRATAATRADTGAHP
-67 APSLSSRAA
+67 STARAAPSPAASDAA
-76 QARYGQARYGQ
+76 QAG
-87 PRGQGSAAQRREAQA
+87 
-102 RAAQVRRFA
+102 V
-111 GQPPEPAR
+111 
-119 DATPSSPP
+119 
-127 VPPDRGRPALAFPG
+127 RGRPGRPFPG
-141 ASAGEAGQSRRTG
+141 GPRALPETPGGAGPGSAPGGTAG
-154 RAGQPEPPPAEA
+154 
-166 QGSLFDIVK
+166 GSLFDVVK

-187 VLWSPAAEEMLGWPS
+187 TLWSPAAEELLGWPNE
-202 DLLVGRPIDELMD
+202 LLVGRRIDDLIPD
-215 EPELVER
+215 EDQVLR
-222 ARAAIQHTLATGH
+222 IRAAIQDTLR
-235 WHGFTELAD
+235 HGRWSGLAELRD
-244 RDGVRVAVEA
+244 RDGVPVLVDA
-254 RISLLVDGDGTP
+254 RISLLVDGDGNP
-266 FLQAAMADAGTL
+266 FLQVNLAEAAAVRE
-278 QAVERDLA
+278 VERDLA

-299 AILDTDLRY
+299 AILDTELRY
-308 TAVNQTLAEMNGVSA
+308 TAVNRTLAEMNGA
-323 EDHVGRTTGETL
+323 APEDHVGRTTGETL

-365 VTARSGFR
+365 VTARSGYR
-373 SISYSRMTDRA
+373 SISYSRMTDRS

-403 VSKVEH
+403 VAKVEH

-433 AQELAT
+433 AQELAG
-439 AVVPRLADYA
+439 AVVPRLTDHAA
-449 GVILLQ
+449 VILLQ

-478 VASIQDGPEV
+478 TASVQDGPEV
-488 EAMLRRGARITFAED
+488 EVMLRRGARITFAED
-503 SAFGRVLRSGVPE
+503 SACGRVLRTGVPE
-516 LLSGNDELSDISY
+516 LLSGADQLSDITYS
-529 PGDPKV
+529 GDPKM
-535 QAAHDL
+535 QAAYDL
-541 GVHSR
+541 GVHSM

-557 IGLLSVSRA
+557 IGLLLVSRA

-708 LLATCVYVVFDPA
+708 LLATCVYAVFDPA
-721 TRRLSA
+721 TA
-727 TKAGHIPPV
+727 TLVVAKAGHIPPV
-736 LVVPKDGDGDEP
+736 LVVPGEESDGP
-748 TRTGSPLPG
+748 TRTGGPLPG
-757 GLGQVLDLPSGA
+757 GAGRILELPSGA
-769 PLGVGGVPFEAIE
+769 PLGVGGVPFEAVE
-782 LEIPEGSL
+782 LKIPEGSL

-804 DLDVGLSRLISVLEQ
+804 DLDVGLGRLVTVLQE
-819 PYASIQQACEAVL
+819 PHASIQAACEAVL
-832 DTMEQGREPD
+832 GTMEQGREPD
-842 DVALLLARLGRG
+842 DVALLLARLGHG

-869 TAVSRARRLVRGTLT
+869 TAVSRARRLVRATLAE
-884 DWATEE
+884 WGVEQ

-904 NSVRYAS
+904 NAVRYAS
-911 APIGVRLTLGPTLLV
+911 APIGVRLTLGETLLV

-936 RERHAAEGDEG
+936 RERHAAEADEG
-947 GRGLELVR
+947 GRGLELVA
-955 RLALRWGARA
+955 RLALHWGARA

-975 LALPGE
+975 QALPGTPGAE
-981 DQLEEDDGLEP
+981 
-992 WASLI
+992 

>member
-1 MSNAGNGGGEPRARR
+1 MSSTGNGGGGARR
-16 LPRRGSQRSNA
+16 TGA
-27 PVRSGGATPAGGLPG
+27 AGGAA
-42 TRSGGSAGARARLRR
+42 ARARLRR
-57 HGPTPPRAVP
+57 GVRQAPPPTEPVRRRGEGAPEP
-67 APSLSSRAA
+67 APSLVVPDTTPRAGLRSLPGRPFPAGSGGA
-76 QARYGQARYGQ
+76 QAA
-87 PRGQGSAAQRREAQA
+87 
-102 RAAQVRRFA
+102 
-111 GQPPEPAR
+111 
-119 DATPSSPP
+119 
-127 VPPDRGRPALAFPG
+127 
-141 ASAGEAGQSRRTG
+141 
-154 RAGQPEPPPAEA
+154 PAEHTG
-166 QGSLFDIVK
+166 GSLFDVVR

-181 DTAGRV
+181 DTSGRV
-187 VLWSPAAEEMLGWPS
+187 VLWSPAAEELLGWPNE
-202 DLLVGRPIDELMD
+202 LLVGRRIDELIPD
-215 EPELVER
+215 EDQV
-222 ARAAIQHTLATGH
+222 ARIRTAIQATLR
-235 WHGFTELAD
+235 HGRWAGLAELRDRNGAD
-244 RDGVRVAVEA
+244 VRVEA

-266 FLQAAMADAGTL
+266 FLQANLAEADAV

-308 TAVNQTLAEMNGVSA
+308 TAVNQTLAEMNGVA
-323 EDHVGRTTGETL
+323 TEDHVGRTTGETL

-365 VTARSGFR
+365 VTARSGYR

-403 VSKVEH
+403 VAKVEH

-433 AQELAT
+433 AQELAS
-439 AVVPRLADYA
+439 AVVPRLTDHSA
-449 GVILLQ
+449 VILLQ

-478 VASIQDGPEV
+478 TASVQDGPEV
-488 EAMLRRGARITFAED
+488 EVMLRRGARITFAED
-503 SAFGRVLRSGVPE
+503 SACGRVLRTGVPE
-516 LLSGNDELSDISY
+516 LLSGADQLGDVTY
-529 PGDPKV
+529 PGDPKM
-535 QAAHDL
+535 QAAHDI
-541 GVHSR
+541 GVHSM

-557 IGLLSVSRA
+557 IGLLLVSRA

-708 LLATCVYVVFDPA
+708 LLATCIYAVFDPA
-721 TRRLSA
+721 TARLTVA
-727 TKAGHIPPV
+727 KAGHIPPV
-736 LVVPKDGDGDEP
+736 LIVPGEGEEP
-748 TRTGSPLPG
+748 TRNGGPLPG
-757 GLGQVLDLPSGA
+757 GAGRILDLPSGA
-769 PLGVGGVPFEAIE
+769 PLGVGGVPFESVE
-782 LEIPEGSL
+782 LKIPEGSL

-804 DLDVGLSRLISVLEQ
+804 DLDVGLGRLRLVLEQ
-819 PYASIQQACEAVL
+819 PHASIQAACEAVL

-842 DVALLLARLGRG
+842 DVALLLARLGHG

-869 TAVSRARRLVRGTLT
+869 TAVSRARRLVRGTLAE
-884 DWATEE
+884 WGVEA
-890 LTDTAE
+890 LTDVAE

-911 APIGVRLTLGPTLLV
+911 APIGVRLTLGETLLV

-936 RERHAAEGDEG
+936 RERHAAEADEG

-975 LALPGE
+975 QALPGN
-981 DQLEEDDGLEP
+981 EP
-992 WASLI
+992 DEPGAE

>member
-1 MSNAGNGGGEPRARR
+1 MSTTGNGGGGARR
-16 LPRRGSQRSNA
+16 AGA
-27 PVRSGGATPAGGLPG
+27 AGGAA
-42 TRSGGSAGARARLRR
+42 ARARLRR
-57 HGPTPPRAVP
+57 AVRP
-67 APSLSSRAA
+67 AAP
-76 QARYGQARYGQ
+76 
-87 PRGQGSAAQRREAQA
+87 
-102 RAAQVRRFA
+102 
-111 GQPPEPAR
+111 QPP
-119 DATPSSPP
+119 S
-127 VPPDRGRPALAFPG
+127 GRRRAG
-141 ASAGEAGQSRRTG
+141 ASAAPEAARPARPVQLVQPAPTP
-154 RAGQPEPPPAEA
+154 AVPEPGTPPGPRSRPARPFPGGPA
-166 QGSLFDIVK
+166 DAARGLGAPPDGSLLDMLK
-175 VAIAIL
+175 VANAIL

-187 VLWSPAAEEMLGWPS
+187 VLWSPAAEELLGWPGE
-202 DLLVGRPIDELMD
+202 LLVGRRIDELIPD
-215 EPELVER
+215 QAQVAR
-222 ARAAIQHTLATGH
+222 IRAAIQDTLH
-235 WHGFTELAD
+235 HGRWAGSVELRD
-244 RDGVRVAVEA
+244 RDGLPVTVDA
-254 RISLLVDGDGTP
+254 RISLLMDGDGTP
-266 FLQAAMADAGTL
+266 FLQANMAETAAVR
-278 QAVERDLA
+278 AVERDLA

-308 TAVNQTLAEMNGVSA
+308 TAVNRTLAELNGVA
-323 EDHVGRTTGETL
+323 PEDHVGRTTGETL
-335 PERAADEITAIQ
+335 PERAADEITTIQ

-365 VTARSGFR
+365 VTTRPGYR
-373 SISYSRMTDRA
+373 SISYSRMTDRS

-403 VSKVEH
+403 VAKVEH

-433 AQELAT
+433 AQELASS
-439 AVVPRLADYA
+439 VVPRLTDHSA
-449 GVILLQ
+449 VILLQ

-478 VASIQDGPEV
+478 TASVQDGPEV
-488 EAMLRRGARITFAED
+488 EVMLRRGARITFAED
-503 SAFGRVLRSGVPE
+503 SACGRVLRTGVPE
-516 LLSGNDELSDISY
+516 LLSGADQLDEVTY
-529 PGDPKV
+529 PGDPKT

-541 GVHSR
+541 GVHSM

-557 IGLLSVSRA
+557 IGLLLVSRA

-708 LLATCVYVVFDPA
+708 LLATCVYAVFDPGTA
-721 TRRLSA
+721 MLTVA
-727 TKAGHIPPV
+727 KAGHIPPV
-736 LVVPKDGDGDEP
+736 LVVPGEETTEEP
-748 TRTGSPLPG
+748 THTGGPLPG
-757 GLGQVLDLPSGA
+757 GAGRILDLPSGA
-769 PLGVGGVPFEAIE
+769 PLGVGGVPFESVE
-782 LEIPEGSL
+782 LKIPEGSL

-804 DLDVGLSRLISVLEQ
+804 DLDVGLGRLITVLQE
-819 PYASIQQACEAVL
+819 PHASIQAACEAVL

-842 DVALLLARLGRG
+842 DVALLLARLGHG

-869 TAVSRARRLVRGTLT
+869 TAVSRARRLVRAALAEWGVE
-884 DWATEE
+884 D

-904 NSVRYAS
+904 NAVRYAS
-911 APIGVRLTLGPTLLV
+911 APIGVRLTLGETLLV

-936 RERHAAEGDEG
+936 RERHAAEADEG
-947 GRGLELVR
+947 GRGLELVH
-955 RLALRWGARA
+955 RLALHWGARA
-965 EGMGKVVWFE
+965 EGIGKVVWFE
-975 LALPGE
+975 LDLPGNE
-981 DQLEEDDGLEP
+981 LGE
-992 WASLI
+992 

>member
-1 MSNAGNGGGEPRARR
+1 MSST
-16 LPRRGSQRSNA
+16 GSNK
-27 PVRSGGATPAGGLPG
+27 
-42 TRSGGSAGARARLRR
+42 GSAAARARLRR
-57 HGPTPPRAVP
+57 RGPQSAPEPGPRGSTPPMLR
-67 APSLSSRAA
+67 R
-76 QARYGQARYGQ
+76 
-87 PRGQGSAAQRREAQA
+87 RREAA
-102 RAAQVRRFA
+102 PTAP
-111 GQPPEPAR
+111 QPEQPL
-119 DATPSSPP
+119 ATPT
-127 VPPDRGRPALAFPG
+127 VRGLPTAPFPG
-141 ASAGEAGQSRRTG
+141 
-154 RAGQPEPPPAEA
+154 PPAEA
-166 QGSLFDIVK
+166 ALRYGQQTEGSLLDVVK

-181 DTAGRV
+181 DTSGRV
-187 VLWSPAAEEMLGWPS
+187 VLWSPAAEQLLGWPS
-202 DLLVGRPIDELMD
+202 ELLVGRRIEELMIDEQLIAD
-215 EPELVER
+215 T
-222 ARAAIQHTLATGH
+222 RAAIQDTLRHGN
-235 WHGFTELAD
+235 WHGLTALRHRE
-244 RDGVRVAVEA
+244 GPRVPVEA

-266 FLQAAMADAGTL
+266 FLQVALAEAATVR
-278 QAVERDLA
+278 AVERDLA

-308 TAVNQTLAEMNGVSA
+308 TAVNQTLAEMNGLSA

-360 TLASP
+360 TLAAPS
-365 VTARSGFR
+365 TARSGFR

-384 GRVLGI
+384 GKVLGI
-390 SGTVMDVTERYRA
+390 SGTVMDVTDRYRA
-403 VSKVEH
+403 VAKVEH

-433 AQELAT
+433 AQELAG
-439 AVVPRLADYA
+439 AVVPRLADFA
-449 GVILLQ
+449 AAILLQ

-478 VASIQDGPEV
+478 VASVQDGAEV
-488 EAMLRRGARITFAED
+488 EVMLRRGARITFAED
-503 SAFGRVLRSGVPE
+503 SAFGRVLRTGVPE
-516 LLSGNDELSDISY
+516 LLTSPAELSDLSY

-557 IGLLSVSRA
+557 IGLLVVSRC

-640 WFDVIPLPGDRTAL
+640 WFDVIPLPGERTAL

-665 AAATMGRLRTAVRV
+665 AAATMGRLRTAVRT
-679 LAALDLPPDVLLRH
+679 LAGLDLAPDVLLRH

-721 TRRLSA
+721 TRRLTA

-736 LVVPKDGDGDEP
+736 LVVPKEP
-748 TRTGSPLPG
+748 VEEIPRIGSALTGG
-757 GLGQVLDLPSGA
+757 VGQILDLPSGA
-769 PLGVGGVPFEAIE
+769 PLGVGGVPFESME

-804 DLDVGLSRLISVLEQ
+804 DLDVGLGRLLSVLEQ

-832 DTMEQGREPD
+832 ETMEQGREPD
-842 DVALLLARLGRG
+842 DVALLVARLGRG

-884 DWATEE
+884 EWGVEE

-911 APIGVRLTLGPTLLV
+911 APIGVRLTLGDTLLV

-936 RERHAAEGDEG
+936 RERHAAEADEG

-955 RLALRWGARA
+955 RLALRWGTRA

-975 LALPGE
+975 LTLGGEPVPEAESLYAL
-981 DQLEEDDGLEP
+981 
-992 WASLI
+992 

>member
-1 MSNAGNGGGEPRARR
+1 MSRTGNGGGGARR
-16 LPRRGSQRSNA
+16 
-27 PVRSGGATPAGGLPG
+27 AG
-42 TRSGGSAGARARLRR
+42 TGGSAAARARLRR
-57 HGPTPPRAVP
+57 GADRAAAATRDGTGGVHPPSVRPAQSPAASDQAAPVGARGRPGRAFPGGPRAVP
-67 APSLSSRAA
+67 ETAGP
-76 QARYGQARYGQ
+76 
-87 PRGQGSAAQRREAQA
+87 GSAAGPGRT
-102 RAAQVRRFA
+102 A
-111 GQPPEPAR
+111 G
-119 DATPSSPP
+119 
-127 VPPDRGRPALAFPG
+127 
-141 ASAGEAGQSRRTG
+141 
-154 RAGQPEPPPAEA
+154 
-166 QGSLFDIVK
+166 GSLFDVVK

-187 VLWSPAAEEMLGWPS
+187 TLWSPAAEELLGWPNE
-202 DLLVGRPIDELMD
+202 LLVGRRIDELIPD
-215 EPELVER
+215 EDQVLR
-222 ARAAIQHTLATGH
+222 IRAAIQDTLR
-235 WHGFTELAD
+235 HGRWSGPAELRD
-244 RDGVRVAVEA
+244 REGVPVLVDA
-254 RISLLVDGDGTP
+254 RISLLVDGDGNP
-266 FLQAAMADAGTL
+266 FLQVNLAEAAAVR
-278 QAVERDLA
+278 AVERDLA

-299 AILDTDLRY
+299 AILDTELRY
-308 TAVNQTLAEMNGVSA
+308 TAVNRTLAEMNGA
-323 EDHVGRTTGETL
+323 APEDHVGRTTGETL

-365 VTARSGFR
+365 VTARSGYR
-373 SISYSRMTDRA
+373 SISYSRMTDRS

-403 VSKVEH
+403 VAKVEH

-433 AQELAT
+433 AQELAS
-439 AVVPRLADYA
+439 AVVPRLTDHAA
-449 GVILLQ
+449 VILLQ

-478 VASIQDGPEV
+478 TASVQDGPEV
-488 EAMLRRGARITFAED
+488 EVMLRRGARITFAED
-503 SAFGRVLRSGVPE
+503 SACGRVLRTGVPE
-516 LLSGNDELSDISY
+516 LLSGADQLSDITY
-529 PGDPKV
+529 AGDPKM
-535 QAAHDL
+535 QAASDL
-541 GVHSR
+541 GVHSM

-557 IGLLSVSRA
+557 IGLLLVSRA

-708 LLATCVYVVFDPA
+708 LLATCVYAVFDPA
-721 TRRLSA
+721 TA
-727 TKAGHIPPV
+727 TLTVAKAGHIPPV
-736 LVVPKDGDGDEP
+736 LVVPGEESDGP
-748 TRTGSPLPG
+748 TRTGGPLPG
-757 GLGQVLDLPSGA
+757 GAGRILELPSGA
-769 PLGVGGVPFEAIE
+769 PLGVGGVPFESVE
-782 LEIPEGSL
+782 LKIPEGSL

-804 DLDVGLSRLISVLEQ
+804 DLDVGLGRLVTVLQE
-819 PYASIQQACEAVL
+819 PHASIQAACEAVL
-832 DTMEQGREPD
+832 GTMEQGREPD
-842 DVALLLARLGRG
+842 DVALLLARLGHG

-869 TAVSRARRLVRGTLT
+869 TAVSRARRLVRATLAE
-884 DWATEE
+884 WGVEQ

-904 NSVRYAS
+904 NAVRYAS
-911 APIGVRLTLGPTLLV
+911 APIGVRLTLGETLLV

-936 RERHAAEGDEG
+936 RERHAAEADEG
-947 GRGLELVR
+947 GRGLELVA
-955 RLALRWGARA
+955 RLALHWGARA

-975 LALPGE
+975 QALPGTPGAE
-981 DQLEEDDGLEP
+981 
-992 WASLI
+992 